1 MPLHSPGRGAYALD
15 GLPLIPAR
23 LPRNLLEGRQSWPES
38 VKIVRTVRDLRK
50 VTAKWRKAGKTV
62 ALVPT
67 MGALHAGHI
76 SLVRLAKKKADKA
89 VVSIFVNPTQF
100 APHEDLARYPRDEAG
115 DLEKLAKVGADLVWS
130 PSVEEMYP
138 EGTSTRIE
146 AGKRRGGP
154 RRRIP
159 PAPLRRR
166 CDGMLQAIQSG
177 HARFRDLR
185 REGLSAACRAPAD
198 GSRSRYAA
206 EASRRADQP
215 RKGRPSAVVAQRL
228 PDRGRASHCACSLC
242 SSFSRRPESCSGHR
256 RSRQRPSEARAELTA
271 AGFQKIDYIEVRD
284 AETLVS
290 GRAGSGKPLR
300 VLAAAWLGKTR
311 LIDNV
316 AV

>member
-1 MPLHSPGRGAYALD
+1 MA
-15 GLPLIPAR
+15 
-23 LPRNLLEGRQSWPES
+23 ES

-50 VTAKWRKAGKTV
+50 VTAKWHKAGKTV

-146 AGKRRGGP
+146 AGSAAADLEGAFRPHHFGGVATVCCKLFNQVTP
-154 RRRIP
+154 DFAIFGDKDYQQL
-159 PAPLRRR
+159 AVLRQ
-166 CDGMLQAIQSG
+166 MV
-177 HARFRDLR
+177 RDLDMPLKLVAAPIS
-185 REGLSAACRAPAD
+185 REKDGLALSSRNAYLTEAERAIAPAL
-198 GSRSRYAA
+198 YAA
-206 EASRRADQP
+206 V
-215 RKGRPSAVVAQRL
+215 SAVARKVA
-228 PDRGRASHCACSLC
+228 
-242 SSFSRRPESCSGHR
+242 SGT
-256 RSRQRPSEARAELTA
+256 PIEAATSEARAELTA

-284 AETLVS
+284 AETLVMA
-290 GRAGSGKPLR
+290 AGSGKSFR
-300 VLAAAWLGKTR
+300 VLAAVWLGKTR